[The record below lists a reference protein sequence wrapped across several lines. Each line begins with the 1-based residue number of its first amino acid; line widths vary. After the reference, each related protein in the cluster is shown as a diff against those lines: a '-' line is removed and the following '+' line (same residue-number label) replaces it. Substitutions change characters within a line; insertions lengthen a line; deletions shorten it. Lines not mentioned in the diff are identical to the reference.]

1 MSWKSSS
8 PSLIETAGRTQQWHM
23 FALATVVH
31 FGITPFSAMNILPIN
46 RRMKELAEKAEVK
59 GAKSEG
65 LLKSE
70 EQEIRRL
77 VKKWRKYNYI
87 RCCFPL
93 FGSMI
98 ALWASVR

>member
-1 MSWKSSS
+1 M
-8 PSLIETAGRTQQWHM
+8 L
-23 FALATVVH
+23 ALATVVC
-31 FGITPFSAMNILPIN
+31 FGITPFSVMNILPIN

-59 GAKSEG
+59 GTKGEWLRESD
-65 LLKSE
+65 

-77 VKKWRKYNYI
+77 VEKWRKYNYI

-93 FGSMI
+93 LGSMI

>member
-1 MSWKSSS
+1 M
-8 PSLIETAGRTQQWHM
+8 L
-23 FALATVVH
+23 ALATVVH
-31 FGITPFSAMNILPIN
+31 FGVTPFSVMNILPIN
-46 RRMKELAEKAEVK
+46 RRMKELAEKAQVK

-70 EQEIRRL
+70 EQEIRSL
-77 VKKWRKYNYI
+77 VEKWRKYNYI

>member
-1 MSWKSSS
+1 M
-8 PSLIETAGRTQQWHM
+8 L
-23 FALATVVH
+23 ALATFVH

-77 VKKWRKYNYI
+77 VEKWRKYNYI

-93 FGSMI
+93 LGSMI